1 MELSIKHSNIS
12 SSLTLAISAKA
23 KKMQQEGIEVISFS
37 VGEPD
42 FNTPKNIRDKAID
55 VIKNNNIGYT
65 AASGMPSLKAAI
77 CKKLKLDNN
86 ISYNQKEIIV
96 SNGAKHSLYNIFQA
110 ICNPEDEVVISSPYW
125 VSYPESVKMAGATP
139 ILIECNESNEFKYN
153 IDDLKKNITKK
164 TKAIILNSPS
174 NPTGSV
180 YTMDELKEIAKLA
193 VENNIIVISD
203 EIYEKLIYDNQKHVS
218 IASLNEKIKEL
229 TIVVNGLSKS
239 CAMTGWRIGYTAS
252 NEEIATIMS
261 NIQSHATSNPNTIA
275 QYAAIE
281 ALEGDQSAIEYMRN
295 EFDARRTTMVEL
307 INSIPYISCNMP
319 KGAFYVMVNISKVI
333 GEKLGNHN
341 IQSSM
346 DFANYLLE
354 HFHVAVIPGIAFG
367 NDNYIRLS
375 YATSQEN
382 ISEGLNRIKKA
393 LSNIKN

>member
-23 KKMQQEGIEVISFS
+23 KKMQEEGIKVISFS

-42 FNTPKNIRDKAID
+42 FNTPENIRNKAID
-55 VIKNNNIGYT
+55 VIQNNNIGYT
-65 AASGMPSLKAAI
+65 AASGMPILKQAI
-77 CKKLKLDNN
+77 CKKLQVDNN
-86 ISYNQKEIIV
+86 LSYNPKEIIV

-110 ICNPEDEVVISSPYW
+110 ICNPEDEVIISSPYW
-125 VSYPESVKMAGATP
+125 VSYPELVKMAGAKP
-139 ILIECNESNEFKYN
+139 VLIECDETNDFKYS
-153 IDDLKKNITKK
+153 IDDLKKNITNK

-180 YTMDELKEIAKLA
+180 YNLDELKEISKLA
-193 VENNIIVISD
+193 IENNIIVISD
-203 EIYEKLIYDNQKHVS
+203 EIYEKLIYDNQSHIS
-218 IASLNEKIKEL
+218 IASLNENIKEL
-229 TIVVNGLSKS
+229 TIVVNGLSKC

-252 NEEIATIMS
+252 NEKIATIMS

-281 ALEGDQSAIEYMRN
+281 ALEGNQDAIEYMRN
-295 EFDARRTTMVEL
+295 KFDERRKIMVKL
-307 INSIPYISCNMP
+307 INDIPNISCNMP
-319 KGAFYVMVNISKVI
+319 KGAFYVMVNISNVI
-333 GEKLGNHN
+333 GKQLGSHS

-346 DFANYLLE
+346 DFTNYLLE
-354 HFHVAVIPGIAFG
+354 NSHVAVVPGIAFG

-382 ISEGLNRIKKA
+382 IREGLDRIKKA
-393 LSNIKN
+393 LSNT

>member
-23 KKMQQEGIEVISFS
+23 KKMQEEGIKVISFS

-55 VIKNNNIGYT
+55 VIQNNNIGYT
-65 AASGMPSLKAAI
+65 AASGMPALKSAI
-77 CKKLKLDNN
+77 CNKLKVDNN
-86 ISYNQKEIIV
+86 LVYDPKEIIV

-110 ICNPEDEVVISSPYW
+110 ICNPEDEVIISTPYW
-125 VSYPESVKMAGATP
+125 VSYPELVKMAGAKP
-139 ILIECNESNEFKYN
+139 VLIDCDENNDFKYN
-153 IDDLKKNITKK
+153 IDDLKKNITNK
-164 TKAIILNSPS
+164 TKAIILTSPS

-180 YTMDELKEIAKLA
+180 YTLEELQQIAELA
-193 VENNIIVISD
+193 IQNDIIVVSD
-203 EIYEKLIYDNQKHVS
+203 EIYEKLIYDNQKHIS

-229 TIVVNGLSKS
+229 TIVVNGLSKC

-252 NEEIATIMS
+252 NEKIASIMS

-275 QYAAIE
+275 QYSAIE
-281 ALEGDQSAIEYMRN
+281 ALQGDQSSIEYMRK
-295 EFDARRTTMVEL
+295 EFDKRRKKMVEI
-307 INSIPYISCNMP
+307 INDIPNISCNMP
-319 KGAFYVMVNISKVI
+319 KGAFYVMVNISEVI
-333 GEKLGNHN
+333 GKKLGNYDIN
-341 IQSSM
+341 SSM

-354 HFHVAVIPGIAFG
+354 NSHVAVVPGVAFG

-382 ISEGLNRIKKA
+382 IIEGLNRIKEA
-393 LSNIKN
+393 LSKK

>member
-23 KKMQQEGIEVISFS
+23 KKMQEDGIEVISFS

-42 FNTPKNIRDKAID
+42 FNTPENIRNKAID
-55 VIKNNNIGYT
+55 VINNNNIGYT
-65 AASGMPSLKAAI
+65 AASGMPALKEAI
-77 CKKLKLDNN
+77 CNKLKVDNN
-86 ISYNQKEIIV
+86 LCYNPKEIIV

-110 ICNPEDEVVISSPYW
+110 ICNPEDEVIISSPYW
-125 VSYPESVKMAGATP
+125 VSYPELVKMAGAKP
-139 ILIECNESNEFKYN
+139 ILIECDEANDFKYN
-153 IDDLKKNITKK
+153 IDDLKKNINNK
-164 TKAIILNSPS
+164 TKAILLNSPS

-180 YTMDELKEIAKLA
+180 YTLEELKAISKLA

-203 EIYEKLIYDNQKHVS
+203 EIYEKLIYDNQKHIS
-218 IASLNEKIKEL
+218 IASLNENIKEL
-229 TIVVNGLSKS
+229 TIVVNGLSKC

-252 NEEIATIMS
+252 NEKIATIMS

-281 ALEGDQSAIEYMRN
+281 ALEGNQSAIEYMRN
-295 EFDARRTTMVEL
+295 EFDERRKKMVEL
-307 INSIPYISCNMP
+307 INDIPCISCNMP

-333 GEKLGNHN
+333 GKKLGNCDMK
-341 IQSSM
+341 SSM

-354 HFHVAVIPGIAFG
+354 NSHVAVVPGIAFG

-382 ISEGLNRIKKA
+382 IVEGLDRIKKA
-393 LSNIKN
+393 LSNI

>member
-23 KKMQQEGIEVISFS
+23 KKMQEDGIKVISFS

-42 FNTPKNIRDKAID
+42 FNTPENIRNKAID

-65 AASGMPSLKAAI
+65 AASGMPTLKDAI
-77 CKKLKLDNN
+77 CKKLKVDNEL
-86 ISYNQKEIIV
+86 SYNPKEIIV

-110 ICNPEDEVVISSPYW
+110 ICNPEDEVIISSPYW
-125 VSYPESVKMAGATP
+125 VSYPELVKMAGAKP
-139 ILIECNESNEFKYN
+139 ILIECEEDNDFKYN
-153 IDDLKKNITKK
+153 INDLKKNITNK

-180 YTMDELKEIAKLA
+180 YTLDELKEIAKLA

-203 EIYEKLIYDNQKHVS
+203 EIYEKLIYDNQKHIS
-218 IASLNEKIKEL
+218 IASLNENIKEL
-229 TIVVNGLSKS
+229 TIVVNGLSKC

-252 NEEIATIMS
+252 NEKIATIMS

-281 ALEGDQSAIEYMRN
+281 ALEGDQSTVDYMRN
-295 EFDARRTTMVEL
+295 EFDERRKKMVEL
-307 INSIPYISCNMP
+307 INDIPNISCNMP

-333 GEKLGNHN
+333 GKKLGNYN
-341 IQSSM
+341 IQNSM

-354 HFHVAVIPGIAFG
+354 NSHVAVVPGIAFG

-382 ISEGLNRIKKA
+382 IREGLNRIKKA
-393 LSNIKN
+393 LSNI